1 MDGWI
6 SRGCYGSVVNKKE
19 YYEDLIKRMRSNHER
34 MSKTVEEGQSK
45 IERIM
50 TIKQQSETEVII
62 GKRLHEI
69 VDSCLEIDLAQANS
83 VYKRQKLENDMV
95 RKQDLTELASRKA
108 AVEEAQRA
116 H

>member
-1 MDGWI
+1 
-6 SRGCYGSVVNKKE
+6 
-19 YYEDLIKRMRSNHER
+19 

-95 RKQDLTELASRKA
+95 RKQDLSELASRKA